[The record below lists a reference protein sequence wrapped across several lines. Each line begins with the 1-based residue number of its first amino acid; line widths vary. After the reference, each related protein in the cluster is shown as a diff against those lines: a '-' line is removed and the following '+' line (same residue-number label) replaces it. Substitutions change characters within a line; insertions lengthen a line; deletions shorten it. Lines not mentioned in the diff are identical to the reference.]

1 MSSIK
6 SVSLCP
12 GGRKY
17 LGDQSRVAHGRR
29 QADPQPLE
37 VAVDYVGLGD
47 KAEGAQ
53 IAQTYS
59 SQDDVAELATGRLDH
74 RGVPKSRV
82 KSHSIL

>member
-1 MSSIK
+1 MTLTKNSVINK
-6 SVSLCP
+6 ISVSQWQ
-12 GGRKY
+12 KY

-29 QADPQPLE
+29 QADAQPLK

-59 SQDDVAELATGRLDH
+59 SQDDVAELAAG
-74 RGVPKSRV
+74 
-82 KSHSIL
+82 